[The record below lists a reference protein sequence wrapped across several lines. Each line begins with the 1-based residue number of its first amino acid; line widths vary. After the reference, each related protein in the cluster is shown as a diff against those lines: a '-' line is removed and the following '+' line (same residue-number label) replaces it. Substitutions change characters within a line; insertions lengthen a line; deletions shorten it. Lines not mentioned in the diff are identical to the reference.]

1 MIKSLSEALSQLD
14 ADYAIMKENE
24 QKLEQLTG
32 ALLKCIQQANTAH
45 KQKLKTLKEI
55 HIAFKNE

>member
-1 MIKSLSEALSQLD
+1 
-14 ADYAIMKENE
+14 MKENE